1 MELIR
6 GTSNLRDSHRGCVV
20 TIGTFD
26 GIHVGHQALIR
37 RAGERGAQLGRGAM
51 LLTFEPTPREYLAP
65 DAPPARLTTLRER
78 CRVLAR
84 LASAGARL
92 DAMCILRFD
101 ERLRAL
107 SGSEFASLLARDVRA
122 SQVVVGHDFRFG
134 HGAAGSAEALREA
147 GPALGFQVEVM
158 DPILLGGE
166 RVSSSGVRAA
176 LAAADFARARA
187 WLGRPYSMFGRVLAG
202 ERLGRRL
209 GFPTANIRPG
219 RKRAALGGI
228 FAVRV
233 HGAGLE
239 GRPGVASLG
248 TRPTVNGVEP
258 LLETH
263 VFDFDGDL
271 YGRELEVEFVAK
283 LRDEQRFA
291 SLDALVAQMHRDA
304 ENARR
309 ALE

>member
-37 RAGERGAQLGRGAM
+37 RVAQRAAEVGRAAM

-65 DAPPARLTTLRER
+65 DAAPARLTTLRER
-78 CRVLAR
+78 CRILAR

-92 DAMCILRFD
+92 DALCVLRFD
-101 ERLRAL
+101 EKLRQL
-107 SGSEFASLLARDVRA
+107 SGGEFAHLLARDLSA
-122 SQVVVGHDFRFG
+122 SEVVVGHDFRFG
-134 HGAAGSAEALREA
+134 HGAAGSADALREA
-147 GPALGFQVEVM
+147 GPGLGFQVEVM
-158 DPILLGGE
+158 APIVIDGE

-176 LAAADFARARA
+176 LASGDFARACG
-187 WLGRPYSMFGRVLAG
+187 WLGRRYSMLGRVVAG

-219 RKRAALGGI
+219 RRRLALGGI

-233 HGAGLE
+233 HAGDLE
-239 GRPGVASLG
+239 AHPGVASLG

-258 LLETH
+258 LLEAH

-283 LRDEQRFA
+283 LRDEQHFE
-291 SLDALVAQMHRDA
+291 SLDALVEQMHRDA

>member
-1 MELIR
+1 MQLIR
-6 GTSNLRDSHRGCVV
+6 GTSSLRESHRGCVV

-37 RAGERGAQLGRGAM
+37 RAAQRARELGRGAM

-65 DAPPARLTTLRER
+65 DAAPARLTTLRER

-92 DAMCILRFD
+92 DAMCVLRFD
-101 ERLRAL
+101 EKLRKL
-107 SGSEFASLLARDVRA
+107 SGGEFATLLARDLRA
-122 SQVVVGHDFRFG
+122 SEVVVGHDFRFG
-134 HGAAGSAEALREA
+134 HGAAGSAQALREA
-147 GPALGFQVEVM
+147 GPGLGFQVEVI
-158 DPILLGGE
+158 DPIVLGGE
-166 RVSSSGVRAA
+166 RVSSSGVREA
-176 LAAADFARARA
+176 LASGNFARARG
-187 WLGRPYSMFGRVLAG
+187 WLGRPYSMLGRVVAG

-219 RKRAALGGI
+219 RKRMALGGV

-233 HGAGLE
+233 QGAGLD

-258 LLETH
+258 LLEAH
-263 VFDFDGDL
+263 VFDFEGDL

-283 LRDEQRFA
+283 LRDEQRFG
-291 SLDALVAQMHRDA
+291 SLDALVEQMHRDA
-304 ENARR
+304 GNARR